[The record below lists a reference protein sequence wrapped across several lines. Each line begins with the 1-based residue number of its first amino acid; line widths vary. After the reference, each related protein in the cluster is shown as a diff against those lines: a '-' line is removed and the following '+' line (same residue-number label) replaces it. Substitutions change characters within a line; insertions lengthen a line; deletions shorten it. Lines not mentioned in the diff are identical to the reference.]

1 MRKLIKIF
9 LAIAIGAAGW
19 WLFSFY
25 WQNLRGVWPAIM
37 PPPQKIGSLLRSAKE
52 ASEKRQQRVTR
63 QEKVSLEDEYVEQG
77 PLLLPR
83 GFTIDTYAEDLG
95 KPRVLA
101 LAPDGTLVVSIPAEG
116 KVVALPDD
124 DKDGWADSQLTIVS
138 GLNKPHGLAFRC
150 QSGKC
155 QLFIAETNKVVVYDY
170 DQTSRRASNPQK
182 IVDLPAG
189 GRHWTRTIKI
199 VNFNGQ
205 EKLLIAVG
213 SSCDVCLED
222 DWRRAKIL
230 QANLDG
236 SDLQEFASGL
246 RNAVFFIQHP
256 LTGEI
261 WATEMGRDMLGDE
274 LPPDEINIVRPG
286 KNYGWPFCYGKQVH
300 DTDFDQRRYVR
311 NPCLDT
317 EPSYIDI
324 PAHSA
329 PLGLAFIP
337 YSSDWPA
344 RYQGDLLVAYHGS
357 WNRTVPRGYKIKRF
371 KLDQQGRVLGQADFI
386 SGWLQRGV
394 SLGRPVDI
402 LVLLGGII
410 YISDDKAGV
419 IYRVVYKGE

>member
-1 MRKLIKIF
+1 MGRLVKFFLIV
-9 LAIAIGAAGW
+9 AVVAAGW
-19 WLFSFY
+19 WIFSFY
-25 WQNLRGVWPAIM
+25 WQNLRGVWPAIR
-37 PPPQKIGSLLRSAKE
+37 PPAQEIGSLLRSAKE
-52 ASEKRQQRVTR
+52 ASEERQQQVTR
-63 QEKVSLEDEYVEQG
+63 QEKASLEDEYVEQG

-83 GFTIDTYAEDLG
+83 GFTIDTYVENLG

-101 LAPDGTLVVSIPAEG
+101 LAPDGVLVVSLPSEG

-124 DKDGWADSQLTIVS
+124 DKDGWADSQLTVIS

-150 QSGKC
+150 QSDKC
-155 QLFIAETNKVVVYDY
+155 QLFVAETDKVVVYDY
-170 DQTSRRASNPQK
+170 DQASRKASNPQK

-199 VNFNGQ
+199 VNFDGR
-205 EKLLIAVG
+205 EKLLISVG
-213 SSCDVCLED
+213 SSCDVCFED

-230 QANLDG
+230 QVNLDG

-246 RNAVFFIQHP
+246 RNAVFFVQHP
-256 LTGEI
+256 FTGEI

-274 LPPDEINIVRPG
+274 LPPDEINIVEPG
-286 KNYGWPFCYGKQVH
+286 KNYGWPLCYGKQVH
-300 DTDFDQRRYVR
+300 DTDFDQRQYVR

-337 YSSDWPA
+337 YSNSWPVK
-344 RYQGDLLVAYHGS
+344 YQGDLLVAYHGS

-386 SGWLQRGV
+386 SGWLQRGQ

-402 LVLLGGII
+402 LVLPDGVI

-419 IYRVVYKGE
+419 IYRVVYQGE